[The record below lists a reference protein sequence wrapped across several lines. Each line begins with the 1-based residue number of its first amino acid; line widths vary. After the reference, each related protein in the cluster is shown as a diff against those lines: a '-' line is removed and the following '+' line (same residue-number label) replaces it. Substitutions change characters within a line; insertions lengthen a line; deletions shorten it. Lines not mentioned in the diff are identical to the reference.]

1 MWSPLYKKDRIAF
14 ENVQRR
20 ATILVRA
27 CKNLSYPERLRKL
40 GLPTLEYRRQRA
52 DMVQVYK
59 ILNDIDKVDKAKLFS
74 MATYNR
80 TRGHP
85 LKLFKERPRLNV
97 RANSFSN
104 RVTNTWNQLPEDIV
118 MAPSLNAF
126 KGRSNKHWSSHPYK
140 FTASCYDPGVTC
152 SRVPQPL
159 IYVNNHQFYNSKN
172 HSSSIH
178 CSSNI
183 EFSSWATLPHD

>member
-1 MWSPLYKKDRIAF
+1 MLSPLYKKDRIAI
-14 ENVQRR
+14 ENAQRR
-20 ATILVRA
+20 ATRLVSV

-74 MATYNR
+74 LATYNR

-104 RVTNTWNQLPEDIV
+104 CVANTWNQLPEVIV
-118 MAPSLNAF
+118 MAPFLNAF
-126 KGRSNKHWSSHPYK
+126 KGRLNKYWSSHPYK
-140 FTASCYDPGVTC
+140 FTASCYEPGT
-152 SRVPQPL
+152 
-159 IYVNNHQFYNSKN
+159 ITGFTMNYNQNAPSGV
-172 HSSSIH
+172 S
-178 CSSNI
+178 
-183 EFSSWATLPHD
+183 